1 MPKKSIARRG
11 PQLETLIYEIRGQR
25 VMLDSDLAKIYGVET
40 KSLNRAVKRNTDRFP
55 KDFVFQISLH
65 EWENLKCQI
74 GASSLEH
81 GGRRRR
87 PYAFTE
93 HGAIMA
99 ANVLNSSRA
108 VQMFTRLSSSQ
119 FYNELWTS
127 SILRP
132 CQLRRPSR
140 ELALIPEIW
149 NAASTLHRFYDSRF
163 TIHESRSLS
172 APS

>member
-1 MPKKSIARRG
+1 MKSQPMNSSQIAMSSGKHRGAAYRPYAFTEHGALLRLSTAAGEDKNIFRVKFRADRRDRPISPTRTG
-11 PQLETLIYEIRGQR
+11 TLRCR
-25 VMLDSDLAKIYGVET
+25 
-40 KSLNRAVKRNTDRFP
+40 
-55 KDFVFQISLH
+55 
-65 EWENLKCQI
+65 I
-74 GASSLEH
+74 GTSSLEH